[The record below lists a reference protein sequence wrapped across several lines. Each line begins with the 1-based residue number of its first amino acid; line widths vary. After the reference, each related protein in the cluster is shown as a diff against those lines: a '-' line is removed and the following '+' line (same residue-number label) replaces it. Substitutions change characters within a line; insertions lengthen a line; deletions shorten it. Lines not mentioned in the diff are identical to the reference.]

1 MALVSRIHQECTED
15 PAVPENLVKAAKSVF
30 PTRRAEAASPE
41 WLSLPLLAARLVFDN
56 MAGLAQAGA
65 RAASEHMVQAV
76 YHAGDYAIE
85 VQIEREPESAEMAVV
100 GQVVNRDS
108 SGVVLADVPVL
119 LMARSKVVARTQS
132 NRFGEFCLVCRV
144 QGLKLCMQ
152 IEEIG
157 KRVEIPLTRIME
169 GLQ

>member
-1 MALVSRIHQECTED
+1 
-15 PAVPENLVKAAKSVF
+15 
-30 PTRRAEAASPE
+30 
-41 WLSLPLLAARLVFDN
+41 
-56 MAGLAQAGA
+56 
-65 RAASEHMVQAV
+65 MVQAV

-144 QGLKLCMQ
+144 QQGLKLCMQ